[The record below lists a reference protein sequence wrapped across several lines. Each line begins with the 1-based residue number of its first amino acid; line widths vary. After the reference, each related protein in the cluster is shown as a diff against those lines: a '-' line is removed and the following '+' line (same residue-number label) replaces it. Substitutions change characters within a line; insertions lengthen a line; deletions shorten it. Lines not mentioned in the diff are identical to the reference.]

1 MEAAL
6 RAAGEAFAVGE
17 VPVGA
22 VIWRE
27 GRVIANS
34 RNETEATKDPSAHA
48 EVLAIRRAA
57 ALLGNWR
64 LEGCVLC
71 VTLEPCTMCAG
82 AIRLSRVP
90 TVIYGAA
97 DPRMGAFGSLFDL
110 SQDPR
115 LGPVPR
121 VISGVK
127 ESDCSGILKGFFEQ
141 RRG

>member
-1 MEAAL
+1 MALSAAAEAAS
-6 RAAGEAFAVGE
+6 AGE

-22 VIWRE
+22 VIWRD
-27 GRVIANS
+27 GSVIADS
-34 RNETEATKDPSAHA
+34 RNETEASKDPTAHA

-57 ALLGNWR
+57 AKLKNWR

-82 AIRLSRVP
+82 AIRLARIP
-90 TVIYGAA
+90 TVVYGAY
-97 DPRMGAFGSLFDL
+97 DPGMGAFGSLYDL
-110 SQDPR
+110 SEDRR

-127 ESDCSGILKGFFEQ
+127 ESDCSGILKRFFESC
-141 RRG
+141 R